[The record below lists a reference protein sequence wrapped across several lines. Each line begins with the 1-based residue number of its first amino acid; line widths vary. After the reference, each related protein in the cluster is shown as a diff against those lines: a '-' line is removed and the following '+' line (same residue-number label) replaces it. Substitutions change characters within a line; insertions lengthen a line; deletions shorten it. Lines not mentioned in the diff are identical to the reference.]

1 MIQLPIEIGDTIL
14 AGKFKNKKIIV
25 REIGLDDFGLPTIN
39 GRGIL
44 KIRIP
49 KLYVK
54 ENTMKKINEGSTDS
68 IPVKIKKEDDRYFI
82 YVQYPDKTEKCI
94 TNVGFETE
102 DLALHSVTTKG
113 YTLVNDKNN
122 PKDNKFTE
130 PPKAMAQRSNEFKL
144 SEASLKTLKRLIVE
158 VLSEVEI
165 TDEDTTKKLEELALL
180 SDQMDKLKSDLA
192 KLKARFDPLDEEITA
207 LMEEA
212 TKMGERAMETKTVL
226 VTIKR
231 KGYEAKSVKWKEF
244 YTAFYSK
251 LNGRMR
257 KQADALMAA
266 NTEIKKYA
274 TTLAVQYKKQENVVN
289 EESLVGRILTK
300 IKSWFSSKLS
310 QLTKQGK
317 DIDTDIATLKRIA

>member
-14 AGKFKNKKIIV
+14 AGRFKNKKITV

-54 ENTMKKINEGSTDS
+54 ENTMNKINEGSTDS

-82 YVQYPDKTEKCI
+82 YVQYPDETEKCI

-113 YTLVNDKNN
+113 YTLVDGNEKVK
-122 PKDNKFTE
+122 PNKFAE

-158 VLSEVEI
+158 VLSEVDV
-165 TDEDTTKKLEELALL
+165 TDPDIAKKIEEMARL

-192 KLKARFDPLDEEITA
+192 KLKAQFDPLDEEITV

-212 TKMGERAMETKTVL
+212 TKMGERAMETQTVL

-231 KGYEAKSVKWKEF
+231 KGYEANSVKWKEF
-244 YTAFYSK
+244 YTEFYPK
-251 LNGRMR
+251 LNGKMK
-257 KQADALMAA
+257 KQADTLMAA

-300 IKSWFSSKLS
+300 IKSWFNSKLS
-310 QLTKQGK
+310 QITKQGT
-317 DIDTDIATLKRIA
+317 DIDKDIATLKRIV